1 MPFLLPIFL
10 TVIYISGA
18 PYFFDGAPYFF
29 DGAPYFFDADER
41 KKEQNKTG
49 ENPLIIGIFCPFFT
63 V

>member
-10 TVIYISGA
+10 TVIYIS
-18 PYFFDGAPYFF
+18 GAPYFF

>member
-1 MPFLLPIFL
+1 MPIRFFMPFSLPIFL

-29 DGAPYFFDADER
+29 DATKR